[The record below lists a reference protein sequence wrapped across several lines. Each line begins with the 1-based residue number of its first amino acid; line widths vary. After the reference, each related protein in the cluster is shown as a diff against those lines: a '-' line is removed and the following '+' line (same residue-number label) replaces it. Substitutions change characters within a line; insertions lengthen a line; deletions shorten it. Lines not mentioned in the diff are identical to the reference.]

1 MRVGLVRRMARAG
14 LVGPLVART
23 FVARALVSL
32 LAALVLALAPRL
44 ARAEL
49 PTLSGTWSASA
60 LSESWSTSDWGEAC
74 GPKPTP
80 QGAGGGTVQVREQ
93 GSELSM
99 VGGGR
104 AFTTA
109 ECWERMPGLGR
120 ASHSASKRAWS
131 TRCTTPAGDP
141 RRATVVTTVSATDT
155 SIQIRETGQYEFYIQ
170 DTACKASVVRSRSMS
185 LVQREGEPPEKDKLD
200 AGAPSAAPTTE
211 PKAAPTAEPKAA
223 PPRDG
228 RCDSPGEPA
237 RLEVTPSKKL
247 LRVGER
253 FTVRALVLD
262 AAGCPAAG
270 KPTFRI
276 EGDDLVEGTLRVDDK
291 GEVVATEGARE
302 GTATLLVST
311 QGKTVKV
318 ALEVV
323 DPSRYQ
329 ELLRARGLDE
339 RGELAAP
346 AVAALATGGV
356 GGKVTQGQDLG
367 RERKQIF
374 IAVVVGVA
382 LVLALAALVLARRG
396 RRRRRELEG
405 PASVGP
411 ASMGPASMGPA
422 SMGPASMVPASAPP
436 GGSSEGV
443 GGASQAPARRPAPGR
458 VCPTCGARYEGE
470 AEFCGS
476 DGTMLVPLN

>member
-1 MRVGLVRRMARAG
+1 MLWAWLVRR
-14 LVGPLVART
+14 LVAR
-23 FVARALVSL
+23 ARARPVACLVVWL
-32 LAALVLALAPRL
+32 VVWPAVWPAVRLVGALVALSVLTLTARE

-60 LSESWSTSDWGEAC
+60 LSESWSTSEWGEAC

-80 QGAGGGTVQVREQ
+80 QGAGGGSVQVREQ

-170 DTACKASVVRSRSMS
+170 DTACKASVVRSRSLS
-185 LVQREGEPPEKDKLD
+185 LVQREGDVPEREKVD
-200 AGAPSAAPTTE
+200 AGAPAPQ
-211 PKAAPTAEPKAA
+211 KTAEPKPA
-223 PPRDG
+223 PPAKASEG

-262 AAGCPAAG
+262 AAGCPAVG
-270 KPTFRI
+270 KPTFRL
-276 EGDDLVEGTLRVDDK
+276 EADESGQGPELALRVDDK
-291 GEVVATEGARE
+291 GEVVASEGARE
-302 GTATLLVST
+302 GAFTLQVSV
-311 QGKTVKV
+311 QGKSVKV
-318 ALEVV
+318 AIELV
-323 DPSRYQ
+323 DPARYQ

-356 GGKVTQGQDLG
+356 GGKVTQGQDVG

-374 IAVVVGVA
+374 VAVVVGVA
-382 LVLALAALVLARRG
+382 LALALAALVLARRG
-396 RRRRRELEG
+396 RRRRELEG
-405 PASVGP
+405 PSSVGP
-411 ASMGPASMGPA
+411 SSVGPSSVGSAS
-422 SMGPASMVPASAPP
+422 P
-436 GGSSEGV
+436 G
-443 GGASQAPARRPAPGR
+443 RPAELLATSARPAARR
-458 VCPTCGARYEGE
+458 VCPTCGERYEGE
-470 AEFCGS
+470 AEFCGK
-476 DGTMLVPLN
+476 DGTVLVPLN